1 MEAYAQVLNYAVP
14 FFILLI
20 IIEAFAA
27 KWMKVKINR
36 PADMIS
42 GISSGITNI
51 VKEVLGLTIVVIS
64 YAWIVD
70 KIAIVELQATWL
82 IYLIGFIGLDFAGY
96 WRHRFRHEIN
106 ILWSGHVA
114 HHTSEEFN
122 LSAALRLPFIRI
134 FSFVNFFLVPAAIFG
149 IPEEV
154 IAVLLPLHFFL
165 QVWYHTRLINKMGWL
180 ESWLVTPS
188 HHRVHHAINPEYLDK
203 NYGNIFIFWDKWF
216 GTFQAELATIPP
228 VYGVTRPVRTW
239 NPILFNF
246 QHLWLLIKDAWHANS
261 YWDKLRIWLMP
272 TGWRPSD
279 VEKKDPVLAIKN
291 VLHFK
296 KYDSSPSPTL
306 ITWGWIQLLF
316 TLGLMFFLFNHIT
329 AIGLPGVFIYGFFI
343 LTSIFSYT
351 ALLDKASYALAS
363 EIFRMIFGLL
373 LLWWQGDWFG
383 MASLFPQSNLMIIAF
398 LLLSV
403 SVSGYFHLT
412 EIRQKENTPLQE
424 TTA

>member
-1 MEAYAQVLNYAVP
+1 MEVYAKVLNYVVP

-27 KWMKVKINR
+27 RWMKVKINR
-36 PADMIS
+36 PTDMIS

-51 VKEVLGLTIVVIS
+51 VKEVLGLTVVIIS
-64 YAWIVD
+64 YAWVVD
-70 KIAIVELQATWL
+70 KIAIIELQATYL
-82 IYLIGFIGLDFAGY
+82 VYLIGFIGIDFAGY
-96 WRHRFRHEIN
+96 WRHRIRHEIN

-134 FSFVNFFLVPAAIFG
+134 FSLVNFFLVPAAILG
-149 IPEEV
+149 IPAEV

-203 NYGNIFIFWDKWF
+203 NYGNVFIFWDKWF
-216 GTFQAELATIPP
+216 GTFQTELAAVKPI
-228 VYGVTRPVRTW
+228 YGVTRPVKTW

-246 QHLWLLIKDAWHANS
+246 QHLWLLIKDAWRTNN

-272 TGWRPSD
+272 TGWRPAD
-279 VEKKDPVLAIKN
+279 VEEKYPILAVKDVFL
-291 VLHFK
+291 LE
-296 KYDSSPSPTL
+296 KYDSNPLPIL
-306 ITWGWIQLLF
+306 IAWGWVQLII

-329 AIGLPGVFIYGFFI
+329 EIGLPGVFIYGFFI

-351 ALLDKASYALAS
+351 ALLDKASYALLA
-363 EIFRMIFGLL
+363 EIFRMAFGFL
-373 LLWWQGDWFG
+373 LLWWWEDWFG
-383 MASLFPQSNLMIIAF
+383 LEALVPYNRLLIIIF
-398 LLLSV
+398 LGVSV
-403 SVSGYFHLT
+403 GVSGYFHFT
-412 EIRQKENTPLQE
+412 EIRQNEAYHLKPKV
-424 TTA
+424 